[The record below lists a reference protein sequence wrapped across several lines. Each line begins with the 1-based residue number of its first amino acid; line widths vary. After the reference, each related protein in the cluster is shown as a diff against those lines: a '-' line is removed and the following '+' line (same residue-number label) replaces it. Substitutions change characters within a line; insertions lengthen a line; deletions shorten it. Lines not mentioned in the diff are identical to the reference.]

1 MDRVLNQTSNV
12 SKKRPYR
19 DGNNMEADNNDV
31 KDGFELE
38 CMTYA
43 ELEST
48 KAELESVRTELKLR
62 KNEHLSTLAHVAMLQ
77 REYDVYKTKL
87 EETFKVTHTRHT
99 QLSNT
104 LIIVILYIYTFI
116 SVQHP
121 ELLDRIVRQNG
132 DGGEEGSEEGSQGG
146 SERGSQRGAGSEEGE
161 ESGEESGAQDDVP
174 LPIGRSKRRNKGH
187 SFRQN
192 TSAYSAGN
200 QYSYILVLI
209 LTMLSA
215 VITIRLR

>member
-104 LIIVILYIYTFI
+104 LIIVILYIYIYVYICTASRTI
-116 SVQHP
+116 RSYRP
-121 ELLDRIVRQNG
+121 A
-132 DGGEEGSEEGSQGG
+132 
-146 SERGSQRGAGSEEGE
+146 ERRRRRGRQRGR
-161 ESGEESGAQDDVP
+161 QP
-174 LPIGRSKRRNKGH
+174 GRQRER
-187 SFRQN
+187 
-192 TSAYSAGN
+192 
-200 QYSYILVLI
+200 
-209 LTMLSA
+209 
-215 VITIRLR
+215 